1 MVDQGVIPLD
11 FVDGWKYSESEKRL
25 IPSVR
30 HRRTS
35 GGLEDMKT
43 ISDIK
48 VGLRGGGD
56 LASGIAWR
64 LYQSGFKVFIT
75 EIAKPLAVRR
85 KVAFCEA
92 VYDGQ
97 AEVEGVEAVLIQKAE
112 EVYATW
118 DQSKIPLLVDPQCE
132 AKRIIEPRVIVDA
145 ILAKKNLGTSMDDAP
160 LVIALGPGFEAGKDV
175 HFVVETNRGHN
186 LGRLITS
193 GTAEPNTGIPGPVQG
208 ITKERVLR
216 APATGQWQN
225 TLDIGDDVMEGDVV
239 GSVNRVLLKAQI
251 SGVIRGLIRSGIAVT
266 EGLKLGD
273 IDPRG
278 NKEFCYTISEKS
290 RALGGTVLEAILRVY
305 GR

>member
-1 MVDQGVIPLD
+1 VVGNIVKQRNAL
-11 FVDGWKYSESEKRL
+11 FHLSEIGELLRSQKIME
-25 IPSVR
+25 
-30 HRRTS
+30 
-35 GGLEDMKT
+35 T

-92 VYDGQ
+92 VYDGR
-97 AEVEGVEAVLIQKAE
+97 AEVEGVEAVLIPKAE
-112 EVYATW
+112 DVYSIW
-118 DQSKIPLLVDPQCE
+118 GQGKIPLLVDPQCE
-132 AKRIIEPRVIVDA
+132 AKRVIEPHVIVDA
-145 ILAKKNLGTSMDDAP
+145 ILAKKNLGTTIHDAP
-160 LVIALGPGFEAGKDV
+160 LVIALGPGFEAGKDA

-186 LGRLITS
+186 LGRLIAS
-193 GTAEPNTGIPGPVQG
+193 GTAEPNTGVPGPVRG
-208 ITKERVLR
+208 ITAERVLR
-216 APATGQWQN
+216 APVEGKWQN
-225 TLDIGDDVMEGDVV
+225 ILDIGDEVKKGDVV
-239 GSVNRVLLKAQI
+239 GSVNSVPVEAQI
-251 SGVIRGLIRSGIAVT
+251 AGVIRGLLRSGTTVT

-290 RALGGTVLEAILRVY
+290 RALGGTVLEGILRVY

>member
-1 MVDQGVIPLD
+1 LVGGNIVKQRIAL
-11 FVDGWKYSESEKRL
+11 FHLSEMGELFRSQK
-25 IPSVR
+25 
-30 HRRTS
+30 T
-35 GGLEDMKT
+35 MKT

-56 LASGIAWR
+56 LASGVAWR

-92 VYDGQ
+92 VYDGR
-97 AEVEGVEAVLIQKAE
+97 AEVEGVEAVLIPKAE
-112 EVYATW
+112 DVYSIW
-118 DQSKIPLLVDPQCE
+118 EQSKIPLLVDPQCE
-132 AKRIIEPRVIVDA
+132 AKKVIEPQVIVDA
-145 ILAKKNLGTSMDDAP
+145 ILAKKNLGTSIHDAP
-160 LVIALGPGFEAGKDV
+160 LVIALGPGFEAGKDA

-208 ITKERVLR
+208 ITAERVLR
-216 APATGQWQN
+216 APVDGEWKN
-225 TLDIGDDVMEGDVV
+225 ILDIGDEVKKGDVV
-239 GSVNRVLLKAQI
+239 GSVNRVALEAQI
-251 SGVIRGLIRSGIAVT
+251 DGVIRGLIRSGMDVRK
-266 EGLKLGD
+266 GLKLGD

-305 GR
+305 GH

>member
-1 MVDQGVIPLD
+1 
-11 FVDGWKYSESEKRL
+11 
-25 IPSVR
+25 
-30 HRRTS
+30 
-35 GGLEDMKT
+35 MKT

-112 EVYATW
+112 EVYTTW
-118 DQSKIPLLVDPQCE
+118 DQSKIPLLVDPKCE
-132 AKRIIEPRVIVDA
+132 VRSIIEPHVIVDA

-208 ITKERVLR
+208 FTKERVLR

-239 GSVNRVLLKAQI
+239 GSVNGVLLKAQI
-251 SGVIRGLIRSGIAVT
+251 GGVIRGLLRSGIAVT

>member
-1 MVDQGVIPLD
+1 M
-11 FVDGWKYSESEKRL
+11 DGWKYSEPEKRL
-25 IPSVR
+25 IPSVC
-30 HRRTS
+30 HRR
-35 GGLEDMKT
+35 GCEGLKDMKT
-43 ISDIK
+43 ISDIR

-75 EIAKPLAVRR
+75 EIPKPLAVRR

-92 VYDGQ
+92 VYDGR
-97 AEVEGVEAVLIQKAE
+97 AVVEGVEAVLIQKAE

-118 DQSKIPLLVDPQCE
+118 EQGRIPLLVDPQCE
-132 AKRIIEPRVIVDA
+132 AKGIIDPHVLVDA
-145 ILAKKNLGTSMDDAP
+145 ILAKKNLGTSMNDAP
-160 LVIALGPGFEAGKDV
+160 LVIALGPGFEAGKDA

-193 GTAEPNTGIPGPVQG
+193 GTAAPNTGIPGPVQG
-208 ITKERVLR
+208 ITTERVLR
-216 APATGQWQN
+216 APANGEWQN
-225 TLDIGDDVMEGDVV
+225 TLDIGDEVKKGDVV
-239 GSVNRVLLKAQI
+239 GSVNRVLLKARI

-278 NKEFCYTISEKS
+278 NKEFCFTISEKS

-305 GR
+305 GH

>member
-1 MVDQGVIPLD
+1 MGQLPRSQ
-11 FVDGWKYSESEKRL
+11 KM
-25 IPSVR
+25 
-30 HRRTS
+30 
-35 GGLEDMKT
+35 MKT
-43 ISDIK
+43 ISDII

-56 LASGIAWR
+56 LASGVAWR

-92 VYDGQ
+92 VYDGR
-97 AEVEGVEAVLIQKAE
+97 AEVEGVEAVLIPKAE
-112 EVYATW
+112 DVYAIW
-118 DQSKIPLLVDPQCE
+118 EESKIPLLVDPQCE
-132 AKRIIEPRVIVDA
+132 AKRVIEPHVIVDA
-145 ILAKKNLGTSMDDAP
+145 ILAKKNLGTTIHDAP
-160 LVIALGPGFEAGKDV
+160 LVIAFGPGFEAGKDA

-186 LGRLITS
+186 LGRLIAS

-208 ITKERVLR
+208 ITTERVLR
-216 APATGQWQN
+216 APVDGEWKN
-225 TLDIGDDVMEGDVV
+225 ILDIGDAVKKGDVV
-239 GSVNRVLLKAQI
+239 GSVNRVALEAQI
-251 SGVIRGLIRSGIAVT
+251 DGVIRGLIRSGIDVRK
-266 EGLKLGD
+266 GLKLGD

>member
-1 MVDQGVIPLD
+1 M
-11 FVDGWKYSESEKRL
+11 
-25 IPSVR
+25 
-30 HRRTS
+30 
-35 GGLEDMKT
+35 MKT

-92 VYDGQ
+92 VYDGR
-97 AEVEGVEAVLIQKAE
+97 AEVEGVEAVLIPKAE
-112 EVYATW
+112 DVYSIW
-118 DQSKIPLLVDPQCE
+118 GQGKIPLLVDPQCE
-132 AKRIIEPRVIVDA
+132 ARRVIEPHVIVDA
-145 ILAKKNLGTSMDDAP
+145 ILAKKNLGTTMHDAP
-160 LVIALGPGFEAGKDV
+160 LVIALGPGFEAGKDA

-186 LGRLITS
+186 LGRLIAS
-193 GTAEPNTGIPGPVQG
+193 GTAEPNTGVPGSVQG
-208 ITKERVLR
+208 ITAERVLR
-216 APATGQWQN
+216 APVEGKWQN
-225 TLDIGDDVMEGDVV
+225 ILDIGDKVKKGDVV
-239 GSVNRVLLKAQI
+239 GSVNSVPVEAQI
-251 SGVIRGLIRSGIAVT
+251 AGVIRGLLRSGTTVT

-290 RALGGTVLEAILRVY
+290 RALGGTVLEGILRVY

>member
-1 MVDQGVIPLD
+1 LVVGNIVKQRNAL
-11 FVDGWKYSESEKRL
+11 FHLSEIGELLRSQKM
-25 IPSVR
+25 
-30 HRRTS
+30 
-35 GGLEDMKT
+35 MKT

-92 VYDGQ
+92 VYDGR
-97 AEVEGVEAVLIQKAE
+97 AEVEGVEAVLIPKAE
-112 EVYATW
+112 DVYSIW
-118 DQSKIPLLVDPQCE
+118 GQGKRPLLVDPQCE
-132 AKRIIEPRVIVDA
+132 AKRVIEPHVIVDA
-145 ILAKKNLGTSMDDAP
+145 ILAKKNLGTTIHDAP
-160 LVIALGPGFEAGKDV
+160 LVIALGPGFEAGKDA

-186 LGRLITS
+186 LGRLIAS
-193 GTAEPNTGIPGPVQG
+193 GTAEPNTGVPGPVQG
-208 ITKERVLR
+208 ITAERVLR
-216 APATGQWQN
+216 APLEGKWKN
-225 TLDIGDDVMEGDVV
+225 ILDIGDKVKKGDVV
-239 GSVNRVLLKAQI
+239 GSVNSVPVGAQI
-251 SGVIRGLIRSGIAVT
+251 AGVIRGLLRSGTTVT

-290 RALGGTVLEAILRVY
+290 RALGGTVLEGILRVY

>member
-1 MVDQGVIPLD
+1 VKQINAL
-11 FVDGWKYSESEKRL
+11 FHLSEIGELLRSQKM
-25 IPSVR
+25 
-30 HRRTS
+30 
-35 GGLEDMKT
+35 MKT

-92 VYDGQ
+92 VYDGR
-97 AEVEGVEAVLIQKAE
+97 AEVEGVEAVLIPKAE
-112 EVYATW
+112 DVYSIW
-118 DQSKIPLLVDPQCE
+118 GQGKIPLLVDPQCE
-132 AKRIIEPRVIVDA
+132 ARRVIEPHVIVDA
-145 ILAKKNLGTSMDDAP
+145 ILAKKNLGTTMHDAP
-160 LVIALGPGFEAGKDV
+160 LVIALGPGFEAGKDA

-186 LGRLITS
+186 LGRLIAS
-193 GTAEPNTGIPGPVQG
+193 GTAEPNTGVPGSVQG
-208 ITKERVLR
+208 ITAERVLR
-216 APATGQWQN
+216 APVEGKWQN
-225 TLDIGDDVMEGDVV
+225 ILDIGDKVKKGDVV
-239 GSVNRVLLKAQI
+239 GSVNSVPVEAQI
-251 SGVIRGLIRSGIAVT
+251 AGVIRGLLRSGTTVT

-290 RALGGTVLEAILRVY
+290 RALGGTVLEGILRVY